1 MACSADNNTST
12 NANSAQQQQ
21 TPATLQQHFVVG
33 SSDSALTDSSTIS
46 VPLVFQPAPPPS
58 ITGGGM
64 KRRRSRVPDSL
75 FATAVAMF
83 KVFGLGSST
92 RRTKTKGT
100 KANKVECTIELQYN
114 EDAQFCFY
122 YLLSSVYSSPFV
134 QHCPFPFFTMNG
146 RMMAITLLY
155 ICKLHRVF
163 VCNIFFFYFFGIMFR
178 VHKKD

>member
-12 NANSAQQQQ
+12 NANSAHQQQQ

-46 VPLVFQPAPPPS
+46 VPLVLQPAPPPPS
-58 ITGGGM
+58 ITSGGM

-100 KANKVECTIELQYN
+100 KANKVECIIELQCN
-114 EDAQFCFY
+114 EAKMPNFVFFS
-122 YLLSSVYSSPFV
+122 LFFAFIRILHYSCP
-134 QHCPFPFFTMNG
+134 CPF
-146 RMMAITLLY
+146 
-155 ICKLHRVF
+155 LHCAF
-163 VCNIFFFYFFGIMFR
+163 VCPCCWQ
-178 VHKKD
+178 

>member
-1 MACSADNNTST
+1 MACSADNHTST
-12 NANSAQQQQ
+12 TANNAQQLQ

-46 VPLVFQPAPPPS
+46 VPLVLQPAPPPS
-58 ITGGGM
+58 IIGSGI

-100 KANKVECTIELQYN
+100 KANKVECTIELQCN
-114 EDAQFCFY
+114 EAKMPNFCFY
-122 YLLSSVYSSPFV
+122 FLLSSV
-134 QHCPFPFFTMNG
+134 FFTIRSTLPMSFLLS
-146 RMMAITLLY
+146 AITLLY
-155 ICKLHRVF
+155 SCKLHCVF
-163 VCNIFFFYFFGIMFR
+163 VCNIYFIIIFLLFR
-178 VHKKD
+178 DYV